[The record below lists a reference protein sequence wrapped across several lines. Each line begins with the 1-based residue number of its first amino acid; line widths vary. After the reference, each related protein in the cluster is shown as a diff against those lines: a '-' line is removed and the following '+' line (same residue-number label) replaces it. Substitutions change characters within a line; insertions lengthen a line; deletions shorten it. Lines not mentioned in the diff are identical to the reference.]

1 VNSNGI
7 LIALTA
13 AAAFFAA
20 ACGSKTTQSSNAV
33 ETMSPG
39 ERVFRASCQ
48 SCHVLPRPT
57 AKTDEE
63 WPEIVQRY
71 GSRARLSAETMAQI
85 SAYLIASN

>member
-1 VNSNGI
+1 MSSKGI
-7 LIALTA
+7 LIALA
-13 AAAFFAA
+13 AAAALFAA

-39 ERVFRASCQ
+39 ERAFRASCQ
-48 SCHVLPRPT
+48 TCHVLPKPT

-85 SAYLIASN
+85 TAYLIANN